1 MGTPQV
7 DHVAVKVRNFDEA
20 LAFFTDVMGMEVTLT
35 DPADGQE
42 PLAQAWV
49 GGIQLQR
56 DDQGAGPYQGDMT
69 HIGLVADDV
78 EALLAKVYAA
88 EGVQQA
94 EGKPRNWFVVPCGIV
109 IEVNARE

>member
-7 DHVAVKVRNFDEA
+7 EHVAVKVRDFDGA
-20 LAFFTDVMGMEVTLT
+20 LAFFTQVMGMEVTLT

-56 DDQGAGPYQGDMT
+56 DDEGTGPYQGDMT
-69 HIGLVADDV
+69 HIGLVADDA
-78 EALLAKVYAA
+78 EALLQKAYAA

-94 EGKPRNWFVVPCGIV
+94 PGKPRNWFVTPCGIM

>member
-7 DHVAVKVRNFDEA
+7 DHVAVKVRDFDEA
-20 LAFFTDVMGMEVTLT
+20 LAFFAGVMGMQVTLT

-56 DDQGAGPYQGDMT
+56 DEQCAGTYQGDMS

-78 EALLAKVYAA
+78 EVLLARAYAA
-88 EGVQQA
+88 EGVRQA
-94 EGKPRNWFVVPCGIV
+94 EGKPRNWFVVPCGIM